1 MGWKSGLDDIYSRPN
16 EKQLLAEYSK
26 AINELTI
33 NEENRLR
40 TELDVMKEKQD
51 KFDMV
56 MDRIQLLEKQY
67 REANKVKQIQ

>member
-67 REANKVKQIQ
+67 REANKVNQIQ